1 MNGASAHPVGTAQPW
16 KQFYRAALLV
26 KDPERFPLL
35 IDQAEKAIV
44 VRARE
49 LFQASGGNGA
59 ELEALEDAVYGLHSF
74 RSPAGPPGTLR
85 MLNRAAS
92 NILTVSQC

>member
-16 KQFYRAALLV
+16 KQFYRAALLE
-26 KDPERFPLL
+26 KDPERLPLL

-49 LFQASGGNGA
+49 LFQASGDNG
-59 ELEALEDAVYGLHSF
+59 EEQEALEDAVYALHSF
-74 RSPAGPPGTLR
+74 RSATGPPGTLPPSK
-85 MLNRAAS
+85 RAA
-92 NILTVSQC
+92 

>member
-16 KQFYRAALLV
+16 KQFYRAALLE
-26 KDPERFPLL
+26 KDPDRLPLL

-49 LFQASGGNGA
+49 LFQASGDNG
-59 ELEALEDAVYGLHSF
+59 EEQEAL
-74 RSPAGPPGTLR
+74 GTLFTPCT
-85 MLNRAAS
+85 LFAARQD
-92 NILTVSQC
+92 LPVHYLRRKGPLRTF

>member
-16 KQFYRAALLV
+16 KQFYRAALLE
-26 KDPERFPLL
+26 KDPDRLPLL

-49 LFQASGGNGA
+49 LFQASVTMA
-59 ELEALEDAVYGLHSF
+59 KSRKLS
-74 RSPAGPPGTLR
+74 RTLFTPCT
-85 MLNRAAS
+85 LFAARQD
-92 NILTVSQC
+92 LPVHYLR